1 MKKYKKTIIIGL
13 AVTAAYLLFTSS
25 KKKQSSKGGDSA
37 SDDTGSAR
45 KGFPLRKGSTGRYVA
60 ALQEWLNNKQPL
72 SGIDYVAVDSVFGE
86 KTLAALNETWKALH
100 GYGIREVNEVMYLSE
115 GMNAYE

>member
-13 AVTAAYLLFTSS
+13 AVIAAYLLFTAS
-25 KKKQSSKGGDSA
+25 KKKQSSKEGDA
-37 SDDTGSAR
+37 SDSTGSAR
-45 KGFPLRKGSTGRYVA
+45 KGFPLRKGSTGKYVA

-72 SGIDYVAVDSVFGE
+72 SGIDYVAVDGVFGK

-100 GYGIREVNEVMYLSE
+100 GYGIREVNEVLYLSE